1 MEKSTI
7 GVLGIGE
14 VGKAIVQIFSE
25 KFIVFKKDLKY
36 DKLKNSKV
44 YALHI
49 CLPYSDNFENLVLN
63 QISKNKPELVIVHS
77 TVMPEST
84 EKIFKKTKT
93 PIVHSPIM
101 GTHPNLEKDIK
112 SFVKIIGPTSK
123 KSASLAKDHF
133 AKVGIKSQLFNSS
146 LESEIAKLL
155 DTSYYAWN
163 ILFNKLAWDICKK
176 KSVDFENVYS
186 KFNKI
191 YNSGYKKSKP
201 NVIRPILNYQP
212 GPIGGHCLIPNAQ
225 FLGKSTKSP
234 IAKIVIELNQ
244 KL

>member
-1 MEKSTI
+1 MEKATI

-14 VGKAIVQIFSE
+14 VGKAISQIFSE
-25 KFIVFKKDLKY
+25 KFTVLGKDLNF
-36 DKLKNSKV
+36 DELKNSKV

-49 CLPYSDNFENLVLN
+49 CLPYSDKFENLVVS
-63 QISKNKPELVIVHS
+63 QIKKNRPELVVIHS
-77 TVMPEST
+77 TVMPGSS

-93 PIVHSPIM
+93 PTVHSPVM
-101 GTHPNLEKDIK
+101 GTHPNLKDDIK
-112 SFVKIIGPTSK
+112 NFTKIIGPTNK
-123 KSASLAKDHF
+123 KSASLAKNHF
-133 AKVGIKSQLFNSS
+133 AQVAIKTQIFNSS
-146 LESEIAKLL
+146 LESELGKLL

-163 ILFNKLAWDICKK
+163 ILFNKLAWAVCKTAK
-176 KSVDFENVYS
+176 VDFENVYFQ
-186 KFNKI
+186 FNKI
-191 YNSGYKKSKP
+191 YNDGYKKSRP

-234 IAKIVIELNQ
+234 VAKIVIELNQ